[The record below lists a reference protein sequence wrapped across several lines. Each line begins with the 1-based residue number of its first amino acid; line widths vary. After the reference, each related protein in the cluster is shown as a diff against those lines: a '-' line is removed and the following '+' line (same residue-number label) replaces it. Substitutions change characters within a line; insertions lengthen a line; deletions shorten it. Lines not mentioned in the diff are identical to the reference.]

1 MKNPVLSAS
10 MAFLTRLNLQFTSKI
25 ENWRFDLNR
34 AWCGPQSRQKPGEMY
49 DFCLPD
55 SPKSVRTAP
64 RVEQNHPKLRK
75 CSTADSKFGS
85 RCSESRTKSRK
96 IEKMFYR

>member
-34 AWCGPQSRQKPGEMY
+34 VWCGPESRIAGSKIGPRGLGSRQKP
-49 DFCLPD
+49 
-55 SPKSVRTAP
+55 V
-64 RVEQNHPKLRK
+64 
-75 CSTADSKFGS
+75 
-85 RCSESRTKSRK
+85 
-96 IEKMFYR
+96 